1 MQLICLNVPEKK
13 LLTNLLTKKKMI
25 YFFCFIS
32 VQKKMIWVKPL
43 AIFYVRFTYLCWTCN
58 VVALASIEWSFS
70 LPSCAL
76 LNVRTSQCFSMY
88 CFVRS
93 SYLFNARSVPSS
105 VSSLV
110 FSFVGVV
117 VSLRFMLNRT
127 IFLRLYATLTYWMI
141 ECVFFYLLCHMQIYA
156 MSHNYAHMHFIYVL
170 SCVIRIIMLI
180 FDVFYDFVWYFWFW
194 LYFY

>member
-1 MQLICLNVPEKK
+1 
-13 LLTNLLTKKKMI
+13 
-25 YFFCFIS
+25 
-32 VQKKMIWVKPL
+32 MIWVKPL

-141 ECVFFYLLCHMQIYA
+141 ECVFF
-156 MSHNYAHMHFIYVL
+156 FIC
-170 SCVIRIIMLI
+170 CVTCKFTQCLIIMLTCTSYM
-180 FDVFYDFVWYFWFW
+180 FYHVLFV
-194 LYFY
+194 LLC